1 MFKYL
6 HEREL
11 DELYRTSTRTFES
24 ADGKPVQI
32 EAYRLI
38 WAWFDRLIEQSRF
51 QFEAKEIIAC
61 AKECAMDVDVDL
73 GTALG
78 IVIDDMVSYLETHGI
93 DATDD
98 LLPLRIAQA
107 GMMRFGSK

>member
-11 DELYRTSTRTFES
+11 DELYRTSTRTLKCD
-24 ADGKPVQI
+24 DGKPVKI

-38 WAWFDRLIEQSRF
+38 WAWFDRLIGQDRF
-51 QFEAKEIIAC
+51 EFEAEEIISC
-61 AKECAMDVDVDL
+61 AKECAVDVDVEL

-78 IVIDDMVSYLETHGI
+78 IVIDDMVSYLELSGI

-98 LLPLRIAQA
+98 LLPVHIAQA